1 MTDNRRKP
9 FWNVASMILQAVA
22 IIAAIATGIL
32 FGQPESLIALL
43 YMVPTHAFFSLLGA
57 VAACLALA
65 RRERWVPLSLI
76 ALTVNGIPFLMMLGL
91 IAQKVRF

>member
-1 MTDNRRKP
+1 LERGIYDSSGRRDNSRYCYRDT
-9 FWNVASMILQAVA
+9 VRS
-22 IIAAIATGIL
+22 TGEPYRL
-32 FGQPESLIALL
+32 VFLL